1 MDVEEVGSRD
11 PAILACFL
19 PRSAIL
25 PHAESDV
32 QAVVAEIETLAV
44 TLRAVADESEGVIF
58 EVVLRLLV

>member
-11 PAILACFL
+11 PAILDCFL

-25 PHAESDV
+25 PHADYDV